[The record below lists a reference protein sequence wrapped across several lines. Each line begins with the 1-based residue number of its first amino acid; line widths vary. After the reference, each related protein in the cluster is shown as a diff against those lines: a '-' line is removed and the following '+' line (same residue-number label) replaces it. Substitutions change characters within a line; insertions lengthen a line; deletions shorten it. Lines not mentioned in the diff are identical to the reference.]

1 MSQEEPVR
9 EPCLHCGEPAV
20 ISACVCPHCRGNL
33 LVDLI
38 LEQPVRDSRAR
49 FQLARSLGRL
59 GGSFQELQKVLGS
72 PRPVVLRG
80 VTRAVAGA
88 GREVLQS
95 SGLRAT
101 VATSTPRKSSPRFSL
116 LIAAS
121 VAATVVFAVVAWI
134 LAPSGDESAASLGAA
149 GQSSEELSTRE
160 IAKRVTPSI
169 VSLTCRQSIGS
180 GFFISE
186 EQLLTNAHVL
196 CPAGE
201 TITVHFSDG
210 RELPGAVIDRDDDL
224 DLALV
229 EVAGASAVP
238 LPVGDAAIVSAGQKV
253 VLIGTPL
260 GMEYTVHEG
269 IVSHAAR
276 NMFGTAYVQV
286 DANVNPGNSGGPLF
300 DTGGKVIGVIS
311 SKVEG
316 AEGLG
321 FALPINYAYAGLSYV
336 DAPEIDLT
344 HWTELVHEVE
354 NAERDAAQEAGHAFV
369 DPALTQVFFDQ
380 QQGLLVIILKRS
392 TFTPSPGETIYYS
405 ILRDG
410 MTICNSTA
418 TVNQWIGFED
428 AAAAGDAPQLPQ
440 FEWLRK
446 HDLTADLYWGLA
458 YFREPKCLHEGHL
471 VSATFVLEQAD
482 PNYDRTTILP
492 RQ

>member
-1 MSQEEPVR
+1 
-9 EPCLHCGEPAV
+9 
-20 ISACVCPHCRGNL
+20 
-33 LVDLI
+33 VDLI
-38 LEQPVRDSRAR
+38 LDQPVRDSKVR

-72 PRPVVLRG
+72 PRPVALRG

-88 GREVLQS
+88 GHDVAQS
-95 SGLRAT
+95 SGFRSTIAKAT
-101 VATSTPRKSSPRFSL
+101 PSKKSPLSL
-116 LIAAS
+116 PLILAAS
-121 VAATVVFAVVAWI
+121 VAAAIVLAVVVWVS
-134 LAPSGDESAASLGAA
+134 APSADESTGSPSVT
-149 GQSSEELSTRE
+149 GQLSDEELSTQE
-160 IAKRVTPSI
+160 IAERVTPSI
-169 VSLTCRQSIGS
+169 VSLSCRQSVGS
-180 GFFISE
+180 GFFVSE
-186 EQLLTNAHVL
+186 ERLLTNAHVL

-210 RELPGAVIDRDDDL
+210 RKLPGAVIDRAENL

-229 EVAGASAVP
+229 QVTGAAAVP
-238 LPVGDAAIVSAGQKV
+238 LRVGDAALVSAGQKV

-311 SKVEG
+311 SKVQG

-321 FALPINYAYAGLSYV
+321 FALPINYAYSGLNFV
-336 DAPEIDLT
+336 DAPATDLT
-344 HWTELVHEVE
+344 QWTALVREVE
-354 NAERDAAQEAGHAFV
+354 SAEQDAAQEAGQSFV

-392 TFTPSPGETIYYS
+392 TFPPSPGENIYYS
-405 ILRDG
+405 IMRDG
-410 MTICNSTA
+410 MTICSSTA
-418 TVNQWIGFED
+418 GVNQWIGFED
-428 AAAAGDAPQLPQ
+428 AAAAGDVPQLPQ

-446 HDLTADLYWGLA
+446 HDLTEDLYWGLA
-458 YFREPKCLHEGHL
+458 YFREPECLHEGHL
-471 VSATFVLEQAD
+471 VSATFVLERAD

-492 RQ
+492 RP

>member
-1 MSQEEPVR
+1 
-9 EPCLHCGEPAV
+9 
-20 ISACVCPHCRGNL
+20 VCPHCRGSL
-33 LVDLI
+33 LVDLT
-38 LEQPVRDSRAR
+38 LEQPVRDSKVR

-72 PRPVVLRG
+72 TRPVALRG

-88 GREVLQS
+88 GRDVAQS
-95 SGLRAT
+95 SGFRAT
-101 VATSTPRKSSPRFSL
+101 IAAATPSLKKSIPNRPV
-116 LIAAS
+116 LIAVS
-121 VAATVVFAVVAWI
+121 VAAAIVLSVVVWMLV
-134 LAPSGDESAASLGAA
+134 PSGDEAPGSPNGA
-149 GQSSEELSTRE
+149 GQLPEELSTQE
-160 IAKRVTPSI
+160 IAERVTPSI
-169 VSLTCRQSIGS
+169 VSLSCRQSVGS

-210 RELPGAVIDRDDDL
+210 RKLPGAVVDQAENL

-229 EVAGASAVP
+229 QVTGAAAVP
-238 LPVGDAAIVSAGQKV
+238 LPVGDAALISAGQKV

-311 SKVEG
+311 SKVQG

-321 FALPINYAYAGLSYV
+321 FALPINYAYSGLNFV
-336 DAPEIDLT
+336 DAPAIDLT
-344 HWTELVHEVE
+344 RWTEIAREVE
-354 NAERDAAQEAGHAFV
+354 MEERNAAFEAGQSFV

-380 QQGLLVIILKRS
+380 RQGLLVIILKRS
-392 TFTPSPGETIYYS
+392 TFPPSPGETIYYS
-405 ILRDG
+405 IMRDG
-410 MTICNSTA
+410 MTICSSTA
-418 TVNQWIGFED
+418 TINQWIGFED

-458 YFREPKCLHEGHL
+458 YFQEPECLHEGHL

-492 RQ
+492 R

>member
-1 MSQEEPVR
+1 MSQEEPLR

-20 ISACVCPHCRGNL
+20 LSARVCPHCRGNL

-38 LEQPVRDSRAR
+38 LEQPVRDSKAR

-72 PRPVVLRG
+72 PRPVVLHG

-88 GREVLQS
+88 GRDVLQS

-101 VATSTPRKSSPRFSL
+101 LATSAPKKSPPKLPL
-116 LIAAS
+116 LIAMS
-121 VAATVVFAVVAWI
+121 GAAVVVFAVVVWMWM
-134 LAPSGDESAASLGAA
+134 PSGEESTGASSTA
-149 GQSSEELSTRE
+149 GQSSEELSTQE
-160 IAKRVTPSI
+160 IAERVTPSI
-169 VSLTCRQSIGS
+169 VSLTCRQSVGS

-210 RELPGAVIDRDDDL
+210 RELPGAVIDQAENL
-224 DLALV
+224 DLALIQV
-229 EVAGASAVP
+229 TGAAAVP
-238 LPVGDAAIVSAGQKV
+238 LPVGDAAHVSAGEKV

-260 GMEYTVHEG
+260 GMDYTVHEG

-276 NMFGTAYVQV
+276 NLFGTAYIQV

-300 DTGGKVIGVIS
+300 NSGGSVIGVIS
-311 SKVEG
+311 AKVEG

-321 FALPINYAYAGLSYV
+321 FALPINYAYSGLNFV
-336 DAPEIDLT
+336 NAPATDLT
-344 HWTELVHEVE
+344 RWTELIHEVE
-354 NAERDAAQEAGHAFV
+354 NAERDAAQEAGQAFV
-369 DPALTQVFFDQ
+369 DPALTQVFFDER
-380 QQGLLVIILKRS
+380 QGLLVIILKRS
-392 TFTPSPGETIYYS
+392 TFIPSPGETIYYS
-405 ILRDG
+405 IMRDG

-428 AAAAGDAPQLPQ
+428 AAAAGDVPQLPQ

-458 YFREPKCLHEGHL
+458 YFHEPKCLHEGHL